1 MATRAPRPTRFSHE
15 SNSTTVDIDQVRV
28 EAGRRIEKG
37 TEHGKPFLRVV
48 VPTPREPKPEQVI
61 DLSFLYALP
70 NLADA
75 LAEAFLNWTATTQR
89 SSSRG
94 GEAAHLRVGLVAF
107 LAETGRAA
115 TTPEGITTELANAF
129 IGWLDE
135 KRTGRNEPLQENS
148 RARLFGTLRR
158 LIKHLRQSPKWSGRI
173 PRDLY
178 IRDSPWPMRHRK
190 SKATEI
196 LASDEL
202 RRLLSACA
210 EEVTATIQRIEEGWR
225 GRDAARDCVPSSPER
240 YTAYA
245 DLGVCLAT
253 LEAQLGGQILR
264 TDAAHHINRRVEE
277 AIAKLHGGLI
287 SVGEYFYPTPRL
299 LMPFIV
305 LLSLYTGINTGSL
318 VESQRDD
325 FWVASTL
332 GHRRFYWK
340 VWKERAKRW
349 QTGSLAWDED
359 VTHPARLVQFLIRW
373 TEYLRPLVHPSLSER
388 LFLFVPPRGKRP
400 ALSFQSKWGS
410 LLSGSWAYSYHLFLR
425 AHGLGPLDTRRFR
438 VTGLEIVHQLTGG
451 DLRAM
456 QAWVNHKRV
465 STTERN
471 YVSDAAKQRD
481 EERLAE
487 IIEVRGRWRRTRGR
501 IETRGRP
508 EHTDIGSAT
517 PGWTCLDPYSGL
529 HGPKDTLCSAYAQCP
544 VCPLGSIDFQS
555 PYACA
560 QAHNLLEAV
569 RRAAQSM
576 VPQAWLKRMAPV
588 QQKLLDTWLRQFPE
602 PVRKAAEKLSL
613 PSLPVPE

>member
-1 MATRAPRPTRFSHE
+1 MPTRTLHPTRFSRE
-15 SNSTTVDIDQVRV
+15 SKLATVDIDRACI

-37 TEHGKPFLRVV
+37 ADHGKPFLRVV
-48 VPTPREPKPEQVI
+48 VPTPRAPKPEQVI

-70 NLADA
+70 NLTDA
-75 LAEAFLNWTATTQR
+75 LAEAFLDWTATTQR
-89 SSSRG
+89 SASRG

-107 LAETGRAA
+107 LVETGRPA
-115 TTPEGITTELANAF
+115 TAPDGLTTELANAF
-129 IGWLDE
+129 IGWLNE
-135 KRTGRNEPLQENS
+135 KRTGRNKPLQENS
-148 RARLFGTLRR
+148 RAKLFGTLRR
-158 LIKHLRQSPKWSGRI
+158 LIKHLRRLPKWSGRI

-178 IRDSPWPMRHRK
+178 IRHSPWPMRHLKRK
-190 SKATEI
+190 STEI
-196 LASDEL
+196 LASEDL

-210 EEVTATIQRIEEGWR
+210 EEVTAAIQRIEEGWR
-225 GRDAARDCVPSSPER
+225 RRDAARDSLPSSHER

-245 DLGVCLAT
+245 ELGVCLAA
-253 LEAQLGGQILR
+253 LDAQLGGQILR
-264 TDAAHHINRRVEE
+264 TDVVNHINRHIGE
-277 AIAKLHGGLI
+277 AATKLHGGLI
-287 SVGEYFYPTPRL
+287 SLGDYFYPTPRL
-299 LMPFIV
+299 LMPFVV
-305 LLSLYTGINTGSL
+305 LLSLYTGVNTGSL

-332 GHRRFYWK
+332 DHRRFYWQ

-349 QTGSLAWDED
+349 QTGSIAWYED
-359 VTHPARLVQFLIRW
+359 VTHPARMVQFLIHW
-373 TEYLRPLVHPSLSER
+373 TEYLRPLVHPSLNER

-410 LLSGSWAYSYHLFLR
+410 LLSGSWAYSYKLFLKE
-425 AHGLGPLDTRRFR
+425 HDLDSLDTRRFR

-456 QAWVNHKRV
+456 RAWANHKRV
-465 STTERN
+465 STTERS
-471 YVSDAAKQRD
+471 YVSDGAKQRD

-487 IIEVRGRWRRTRGR
+487 IIEVRGRWRRTQGK

-508 EHTDIGSAT
+508 ERTDIGAAT

-560 QAHNLLEAV
+560 QAHNLLDAV
-569 RRAAQSM
+569 RCATETMA
-576 VPQAWLKRMAPV
+576 PQAWLKRMAPV
-588 QQKLLDTWLRQFPE
+588 QQKLLDTWLPQFSE
-602 PVRKAAEKLSL
+602 PVRKAAQKFSL
-613 PSLPVPE
+613 PPLPVPE

>member
-1 MATRAPRPTRFSHE
+1 VATRASRPTRFSRE
-15 SNSTTVDIDQVRV
+15 SKATTVDIDQARI

-37 TEHGKPFLRVV
+37 TDHDKPFLRVV
-48 VPTPREPKPEQVI
+48 IPTPSAPKPEQVI
-61 DLSFLYALP
+61 DLSFLYAVP

-75 LAEAFLNWTATTQR
+75 LAEAFLDWTATTQ
-89 SSSRG
+89 SSASRG
-94 GEAAHLRVGLVAF
+94 GEAARLRVGLVAF
-107 LAETGRAA
+107 LVETGRVA
-115 TTPEGITTELANAF
+115 TTVEGLTTELANAF
-129 IGWLDE
+129 IDWLDA
-135 KRTGRNEPLQENS
+135 KRTGRNEPVHENS
-148 RARLFGTLRR
+148 RAKWFGTFGRLMRR
-158 LIKHLRQSPKWSGRI
+158 LRQSPKWSRRI

-178 IRDSPWPMRHRK
+178 IRHSPWPMRHRR

-202 RRLLSACA
+202 RRLLLACS
-210 EEVTATIQRIEEGWR
+210 EEVAATIQRIEEGWR
-225 GRDAARDCVPSSPER
+225 RRDAVRDSLPSPHER

-245 DLGVCLAT
+245 DLGVCLAA
-253 LEAQLGGQILR
+253 LESQLGGQILR
-264 TDAAHHINRRVEE
+264 IDVVHHINRRLED
-277 AIAKLHGGLI
+277 AAAKLHGGLI
-287 SVGEYFYPTPRL
+287 SLGEYFYPTPRL

-325 FWVASTL
+325 YWVAGTL

-340 VWKERAKRW
+340 VWKGRAKRW
-349 QTGSLAWDED
+349 QSGSIAWDED

-373 TEYLRPLVHPSLSER
+373 TEYLRPLVHPSLNER

-410 LLSGSWAYSYHLFLR
+410 LLSGSWEYSYNLFLR
-425 AHGLGPLDTRRFR
+425 EHRLGPLGTRRFR

-456 QAWVNHKRV
+456 QAWANHKRAG
-465 STTERN
+465 TTERN
-471 YVSDAAKQRD
+471 YVSDGAKQRD

-487 IIEVRGRWRRTRGR
+487 IMQVRGRWRRTQGK

-508 EHTDIGSAT
+508 EHTDIGAAT

-529 HGPKDTLCSAYAQCP
+529 HAPKDTLCSAYAQCP

-569 RRAAQSM
+569 RRAAETM
-576 VPQAWLKRMAPV
+576 APQAWLKRMAPV
-588 QQKLLDTWLRQFPE
+588 QQKLLDTWLPQFSE
-602 PVRKAAEKLSL
+602 PLRKAAEKLSL
-613 PSLPVPE
+613 PPLPVPE